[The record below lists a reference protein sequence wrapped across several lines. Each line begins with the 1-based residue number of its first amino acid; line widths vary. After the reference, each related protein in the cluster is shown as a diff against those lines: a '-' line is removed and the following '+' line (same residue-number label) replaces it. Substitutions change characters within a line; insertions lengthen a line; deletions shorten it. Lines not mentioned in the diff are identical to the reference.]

1 MRLPLKAASA
11 WAPAAK
17 GRRAALQTSSPSLTR
32 SGVGAAA
39 YRLLRL
45 PQRLDL
51 VLQVFNYA
59 CEHRDSRLLAVNE
72 LLLSSK
78 LRLLGGKLRL
88 LAGNVRQMNGIALL
102 LGGSL

>member
-72 LLLSSK
+72 LLLSSNV
-78 LRLLGGKLRL
+78 RLLGGT
-88 LAGNVRQMNGIALL
+88 VRQMNGIALL